1 MTRYFILALGA
12 SIPLVAV
19 MTTEPS
25 PERDA
30 NAVARVL
37 DELHEAA
44 SKAQGKRYFDLF
56 APNAVF
62 LATDATERWP
72 IEEFRAYAQRRFDAG
87 TGWTYHV
94 RQRHVFLDGD
104 HTTAWFDEALHNDKY
119 GECRGTGVLV
129 KTDGAW
135 KIAQYNLTIPIPNA
149 IALDVV
155 KMIRQAGD
163 SP

>member
-1 MTRYFILALGA
+1 MKTIGPIRSTLFGLLAVTL
-12 SIPLVAV
+12 
-19 MTTEPS
+19 
-25 PERDA
+25 
-30 NAVARVL
+30 
-37 DELHEAA
+37 
-44 SKAQGKRYFDLF
+44 
-56 APNAVF
+56 
-62 LATDATERWP
+62 LATAAPALAKEKRVP
-72 IEEFRAYAQRRFDAG
+72 IEKFRAYAHRRFDAG

-94 RQRHVFLDGD
+94 SQRHVFLDGD
-104 HTTAWFDEALHNDKY
+104 HNTAWFDEALHNDKY

-129 KTDGAW
+129 KIDGGW

>member
-1 MTRYFILALGA
+1 MIRYLIIALGA

-19 MTTEPS
+19 MPTGPRAEGDT
-25 PERDA
+25 A
-30 NAVARVL
+30 AVARVL
-37 DELHEAA
+37 DDLHDAA
-44 SKAQGKRYFDLF
+44 SKAQGQRYFDLF
-56 APNAVF
+56 APDGVF
-62 LATDATERWP
+62 FGTDATERWP
-72 IEEFRAYAQRRFDAG
+72 IEEFRAYAQRRFDTG

-104 HTTAWFDEALHNDKY
+104 HNTAWFDEALHNDKY

-129 KTDGAW
+129 KIDGGW

-163 SP
+163 TP